1 MAEGSNSLPRV
12 PKGKRATFYAGP
24 GVDQLYGIVTAL
36 AAELWA
42 ARERIDT
49 LERVLEQ
56 SGVMP
61 PNAVESFGPGP
72 ELAAR
77 RQQEREAF
85 IQRVYQVLE
94 DYA

>member
-12 PKGKRATFYAGP
+12 PKGKRAGFYAEP

-49 LERVLEQ
+49 LERVLERA
-56 SGVMP
+56 GLIP
-61 PNAVESFGPGP
+61 PDAVEGFAPGD

-77 RQQEREAF
+77 RQREREAF
-85 IQRVYQVLE
+85 IERVYQVLE

>member
-1 MAEGSNSLPRV
+1 MDEESNSLPRV
-12 PKGKRATFYAGP
+12 PKGKRAMFYTEP

-56 SGVMP
+56 SGTMP
-61 PNAVESFGPGP
+61 PDAVESFAPGP
-72 ELAAR
+72 DLAAR

-94 DYA
+94 D

>member
-1 MAEGSNSLPRV
+1 MSESTDRLPRV
-12 PKGKRATFYAGP
+12 AKGRRSRFFAEP

-49 LERVLEQ
+49 LERLLES
-56 SGVMP
+56 SGALP
-61 PNAVESFGPGP
+61 AGAVEGFAPTA
-72 ELAAR
+72 EVVTAR
-77 RQQEREAF
+77 QREREAF
-85 IQRVYQVLE
+85 IQRVFQVLE

>member
-1 MAEGSNSLPRV
+1 MAEDSNSLPRV
-12 PKGKRATFYAGP
+12 PKGKRATFYSEA

-56 SGVMP
+56 AGAMP
-61 PNAVESFGPGP
+61 PDAVEGFAPGP